1 MEVVGL
7 LSKKK
12 TPYIEQME
20 HSECGLAC
28 IAMILNYHSYQISL
42 AEIRDQFG
50 ASKKGTSLHNLIE
63 ISNFYKINGKVF
75 KAEKVER
82 SMIDSPIV
90 VFWES
95 KHYIVLEKINKNNKK
110 FTIIDPAHGR
120 RSITDKEFYEKYSGY
135 ILTFTLSKD
144 FIKRKKQSKTNFLW
158 SHIIKQK
165 KVLFSVLLAS
175 FILQCFGM
183 VIPKITQWI
192 TDSVILKE
200 QTNYINLIGVMVLI
214 IYLFYQLF
222 SIARG
227 YMIARL
233 QTLIDSSLMSTFIAK
248 LFNLPYSFFETRT
261 SGDLIYRANSNT
273 LIRQILS
280 SRVIA
285 LIIDTI
291 LIIGYAA
298 MMFYI
303 KWQLTLIV
311 LGLSILIV
319 TTMLLSTRIIRN
331 LSDKN
336 LLIQTKTQSYLTE
349 SIYGICD
356 VKVLGA
362 EEKIY
367 KTWFQLFKQH
377 LKISQKQSFITS
389 SLESMGIGIQ
399 FITPLFLLW
408 VGINMVI
415 NREISL
421 GELLAFNSLA
431 ASFIVPIV
439 SMGTTYSQLLLLGS
453 YMQRLQD
460 VVETKSENS
469 NTEEIK
475 DFKGYIEFKDVSFKY
490 EYFGKD
496 VLSSINLTIKPGER
510 VAIVGASG
518 SGKSS
523 LAKLLLGLNL
533 PTEGSLT
540 YDGKDI
546 KNLNLQSIRRRMGAV
561 LQETR
566 LFHGSILENI
576 ELLSEE
582 KSLDNII
589 EIAKTADIHEDIL
602 KQPMGY
608 YTMISEGGSNFSGGQ
623 RQRLLLA
630 RALMK
635 KPKLLILD
643 EATSALDN
651 LSEARIQENL
661 QKLNCTQIII
671 AHRLSTVINADRILV
686 MHDGEIIESGT
697 HEELLNKMG
706 YYHSLY
712 YGEKEKMNEKIS
724 V

>member
-1 MEVVGL
+1 ML
-7 LSKKK
+7 NKRKA
-12 TPYIEQME
+12 PYIEQME

-28 IAMILNYHSYQISL
+28 IAMIVNYHGYQVSL

-50 ASKKGTSLHNLIE
+50 ASKKGTSLHNLVE
-63 ISNFYKINGKVF
+63 ISSFYNINAKVF
-75 KAEKVER
+75 KAERIE
-82 SMIDSPIV
+82 SSIINYPIV
-90 VFWES
+90 VFWEN
-95 KHYIVLEKINKNNKK
+95 KHYIVLEKISKNNKR
-110 FTIIDPAHGR
+110 FSIIDPAHGR
-120 RSITDKEFYEKYSGY
+120 RSITNTEFYEKYSGY
-135 ILTFTLSKD
+135 ILTFTLSEG
-144 FIKRKKQSKTNFLW
+144 FTKRKKQSKTNFLW
-158 SHIIKQK
+158 SHIITQK
-165 KVLFSVLLAS
+165 KVLFSVLLVS
-175 FILQCFGM
+175 FILQGFGM

-192 TDSVILKE
+192 TDNIILRQ
-200 QTNYINLIGVMVLI
+200 QTNYINLSGIMVLT
-214 IYLFYQLF
+214 IYIFYQLF
-222 SIARG
+222 SITRG

-285 LIIDTI
+285 LVIDTI

-303 KWQLTLIV
+303 KWQLALLVI
-311 LGLSILIV
+311 GLSIIIIC
-319 TTMLLSTRIIRN
+319 TMLLSTRLIRN

-362 EEKIY
+362 EEKIF
-367 KTWFQLFKQH
+367 KNWFKLFKQH

-389 SLESMGIGIQ
+389 TLESFGVGIQ

-408 VGINMVI
+408 IGTNMVI
-415 NREISL
+415 NKNITL

-431 ASFIVPIV
+431 VSFIVPIV

-460 VVETKSENS
+460 VVESKSENLDL
-469 NTEEIK
+469 EEIK

-490 EYFGKD
+490 DYFGKN
-496 VLSSINLTIKPGER
+496 VLSSINLTIKPGEKI
-510 VAIVGASG
+510 AIVGTSG

-533 PTEGSLT
+533 PTAGTLT
-540 YDGKDI
+540 YDGQDI
-546 KNLNLQSIRRRMGAV
+546 KNLNIQSVRKKIGAV

-566 LFHGSILENI
+566 LFHGSVLENI

-582 KSLDNII
+582 KSLNNVI
-589 EIAKTADIHEDIL
+589 EIAKIADIHEDIL

-608 YTMISEGGSNFSGGQ
+608 HTMISEGGNNFSGGQ

-630 RALMK
+630 RALIK

-661 QKLNCTQIII
+661 EKLNCTQIIV
-671 AHRLSTVINADRILV
+671 AHRLSTVVNADRILV
-686 MHDGEIIESGT
+686 MHDGSIIESGT
-697 HEELLNKMG
+697 HEELLSKMS
-706 YYHSLY
+706 YYYNLY
-712 YGEKEKMNEKIS
+712 YGEKEKRNEKIS

>member
-1 MEVVGL
+1 
-7 LSKKK
+7 
-12 TPYIEQME
+12 
-20 HSECGLAC
+20 
-28 IAMILNYHSYQISL
+28 
-42 AEIRDQFG
+42 
-50 ASKKGTSLHNLIE
+50 
-63 ISNFYKINGKVF
+63 
-75 KAEKVER
+75 
-82 SMIDSPIV
+82 
-90 VFWES
+90 
-95 KHYIVLEKINKNNKK
+95 
-110 FTIIDPAHGR
+110 
-120 RSITDKEFYEKYSGY
+120 
-135 ILTFTLSKD
+135 
-144 FIKRKKQSKTNFLW
+144 
-158 SHIIKQK
+158 
-165 KVLFSVLLAS
+165 
-175 FILQCFGM
+175 
-183 VIPKITQWI
+183 
-192 TDSVILKE
+192 
-200 QTNYINLIGVMVLI
+200 
-214 IYLFYQLF
+214 
-222 SIARG
+222 
-227 YMIARL
+227 MIARL

-285 LIIDTI
+285 LVIDTI

-303 KWQLTLIV
+303 KWQLALLVI
-311 LGLSILIV
+311 GLSIIIIC
-319 TTMLLSTRIIRN
+319 TMLLSTRLIRN

-362 EEKIY
+362 EEKIF
-367 KTWFQLFKQH
+367 KNWFKLFKQH

-389 SLESMGIGIQ
+389 TLESFGVGIQ

-408 VGINMVI
+408 IGTNMVI
-415 NREISL
+415 SKNITL

-431 ASFIVPIV
+431 VSFIVPIV

-460 VVETKSENS
+460 VVESKSENLDL
-469 NTEEIK
+469 EEIK

-490 EYFGKD
+490 DYFGKN
-496 VLSSINLTIKPGER
+496 VLSSINLTIKPGEKI
-510 VAIVGASG
+510 AIVGTSG

-533 PTEGSLT
+533 PTAGTLT
-540 YDGKDI
+540 YDGQDI
-546 KNLNLQSIRRRMGAV
+546 KNLNIQSVRKKIGAV

-566 LFHGSILENI
+566 LFHGSVLENI

-582 KSLDNII
+582 KSLNNVI
-589 EIAKTADIHEDIL
+589 EIAKIADIHEDIL

-608 YTMISEGGSNFSGGQ
+608 HTMISEGGNNFSGGQ

-630 RALMK
+630 RALIK

-661 QKLNCTQIII
+661 EKLNCTQIIV
-671 AHRLSTVINADRILV
+671 AHRLSTVVNADRILV
-686 MHDGEIIESGT
+686 MHDGSIIESGT
-697 HEELLNKMG
+697 HEELLSKMN
-706 YYHSLY
+706 YYYNLY
-712 YGEKEKMNEKIS
+712 YGEKEKRNEKIS

>member
-1 MEVVGL
+1 ML
-7 LSKKK
+7 NKRKA
-12 TPYIEQME
+12 PYIEQME

-28 IAMILNYHSYQISL
+28 IAMIVNYHGYQVSL
-42 AEIRDQFG
+42 AEVRDQFG
-50 ASKKGTSLHNLIE
+50 ASKKGTSLHNLVE
-63 ISNFYKINGKVF
+63 ISSFYNINAKVF
-75 KAEKVER
+75 KAERIE
-82 SMIDSPIV
+82 SSIINYPIV
-90 VFWES
+90 VFWEN
-95 KHYIVLEKINKNNKK
+95 KHYIVLEKISKNNKS
-110 FTIIDPAHGR
+110 FSIIDPAHGR
-120 RSITDKEFYEKYSGY
+120 RSITNTEFYEKYSGY
-135 ILTFTLSKD
+135 ILTFTLSEG
-144 FIKRKKQSKTNFLW
+144 FTKRKKQSKTNFLW
-158 SHIIKQK
+158 SHIITQK
-165 KVLFSVLLAS
+165 KVLFSVLLVS
-175 FILQCFGM
+175 FILQGFGM

-192 TDSVILKE
+192 TDNIILKQ
-200 QTNYINLIGVMVLI
+200 QTNYINLIGIMVLT
-214 IYLFYQLF
+214 IYIFYQLF
-222 SIARG
+222 SITRG

-285 LIIDTI
+285 LVIDTI

-303 KWQLTLIV
+303 KWQLALLVI
-311 LGLSILIV
+311 GLSIIIIC
-319 TTMLLSTRIIRN
+319 TMLLSTRLIRN

-362 EEKIY
+362 EEKIF
-367 KTWFQLFKQH
+367 KNWFKLFKQH

-389 SLESMGIGIQ
+389 TLESFGVGIQ

-408 VGINMVI
+408 IGTNMVI
-415 NREISL
+415 SKNITL

-431 ASFIVPIV
+431 VSFIVPIV

-460 VVETKSENS
+460 VVESKSENLDL
-469 NTEEIK
+469 EEIK
-475 DFKGYIEFKDVSFKY
+475 DFKGHIEFKDVSFKY
-490 EYFGKD
+490 DYFGKN
-496 VLSSINLTIKPGER
+496 VLSSINLTIKPGEKI
-510 VAIVGASG
+510 AIVGTSG

-533 PTEGSLT
+533 PTAGTLT
-540 YDGKDI
+540 YDGQDI
-546 KNLNLQSIRRRMGAV
+546 KNLNIQSVRKKIGAV

-566 LFHGSILENI
+566 LFHGSVLENI

-582 KSLDNII
+582 KSLNNVI
-589 EIAKTADIHEDIL
+589 EIAKIADIHEDIL

-608 YTMISEGGSNFSGGQ
+608 HTMISEGGNNFSGGQ

-630 RALMK
+630 RALIK

-661 QKLNCTQIII
+661 EKLNCTQIIV
-671 AHRLSTVINADRILV
+671 AHRLSTVVNADRILV
-686 MHDGEIIESGT
+686 MHDGSIIESGT
-697 HEELLNKMG
+697 HEELLSKMN
-706 YYHSLY
+706 YYYNLY
-712 YGEKEKMNEKIS
+712 YGEKEKRNEKIS

>member
-1 MEVVGL
+1 MVG
-7 LSKKK
+7 KKK

-28 IAMILNYHSYQISL
+28 IAMIVNYHGYQVSL
-42 AEIRDQFG
+42 TEIRDQFG

-63 ISNFYKINGKVF
+63 ISNFYNVNAKVF
-75 KAEKVER
+75 KAER
-82 SMIDSPIV
+82 IDSSVINSPIV
-90 VFWES
+90 VFWEN
-95 KHYIVLEKINKNNKK
+95 KHYIVLEKINKNNKR
-110 FTIIDPAHGR
+110 FSIIDPAHGR
-120 RSITDKEFYEKYSGY
+120 RSITYTEFYEKYSGY
-135 ILTFTLSKD
+135 ILTFSLAED

-158 SHIIKQK
+158 SHIITQK
-165 KVLFSVLLAS
+165 KVLFSVLLVS
-175 FILQCFGM
+175 FILQGFGM

-192 TDSVILKE
+192 TDNIILKQ
-200 QTNYINLIGVMVLI
+200 QTHYINMIGIMVLI
-214 IYLFYQLF
+214 IYIFYQLF
-222 SIARG
+222 SITRG
-227 YMIARL
+227 YIITRL
-233 QTLIDSSLMSTFIAK
+233 QTLIDSSLMSNFISK

-285 LIIDTI
+285 LVIDTI

-298 MMFYI
+298 MMLYI
-303 KWQLTLIV
+303 KWQLALV
-311 LGLSILIV
+311 VFGLSIVII
-319 TTMLLSTRIIRN
+319 TTMLLSTRLIRN

-362 EEKIY
+362 EERIFKN
-367 KTWFQLFKQH
+367 WFKLFKQH

-389 SLESMGIGIQ
+389 TLESFGVGIQ

-408 VGINMVI
+408 IGTNMVI
-415 NREISL
+415 SGNITL

-460 VVETKSENS
+460 VVESKAENLDL
-469 NTEEIK
+469 EEIK
-475 DFKGYIEFKDVSFKY
+475 GFKGYIEFKDVSFKY
-490 EYFGKD
+490 DYFGKNA
-496 VLSSINLTIKPGER
+496 LSSINLTIKPGEKI
-510 VAIVGASG
+510 AIVGASG

-533 PTEGSLT
+533 PTEGTLT
-540 YDGKDI
+540 YDGQDI
-546 KNLNLQSIRRRMGAV
+546 KNLNIQSIRRKIGAV

-566 LFHGSILENI
+566 LFHGSVLENI
-576 ELLSEE
+576 ELLNED
-582 KSLDNII
+582 KSLNNVI
-589 EIAKTADIHEDIL
+589 EIAKIADIHEDIL

-608 YTMISEGGSNFSGGQ
+608 YTMISEGGNNFSGGQ

-630 RALMK
+630 RALIK

-661 QKLNCTQIII
+661 EKLNCTQIII
-671 AHRLSTVINADRILV
+671 AHRLSTVVNADRILV
-686 MHDGEIIESGT
+686 MHDGSIIESGT
-697 HEELLNKMG
+697 HEELLSKMG
-706 YYHSLY
+706 YYYSLY

-724 V
+724 I

>member
-1 MEVVGL
+1 
-7 LSKKK
+7 
-12 TPYIEQME
+12 
-20 HSECGLAC
+20 
-28 IAMILNYHSYQISL
+28 
-42 AEIRDQFG
+42 
-50 ASKKGTSLHNLIE
+50 
-63 ISNFYKINGKVF
+63 
-75 KAEKVER
+75 
-82 SMIDSPIV
+82 
-90 VFWES
+90 
-95 KHYIVLEKINKNNKK
+95 
-110 FTIIDPAHGR
+110 
-120 RSITDKEFYEKYSGY
+120 
-135 ILTFTLSKD
+135 
-144 FIKRKKQSKTNFLW
+144 
-158 SHIIKQK
+158 
-165 KVLFSVLLAS
+165 
-175 FILQCFGM
+175 
-183 VIPKITQWI
+183 
-192 TDSVILKE
+192 
-200 QTNYINLIGVMVLI
+200 
-214 IYLFYQLF
+214 
-222 SIARG
+222 
-227 YMIARL
+227 
-233 QTLIDSSLMSTFIAK
+233 
-248 LFNLPYSFFETRT
+248 
-261 SGDLIYRANSNT
+261 
-273 LIRQILS
+273 
-280 SRVIA
+280 
-285 LIIDTI
+285 
-291 LIIGYAA
+291 
-298 MMFYI
+298 
-303 KWQLTLIV
+303 
-311 LGLSILIV
+311 
-319 TTMLLSTRIIRN
+319 MLLSTRIIRN

-362 EEKIY
+362 EEKIF

-389 SLESMGIGIQ
+389 SLESLGIGIQ

-415 NREISL
+415 SREISL

-490 EYFGKD
+490 EYFGKNI
-496 VLSSINLTIKPGER
+496 LSSIDLTIKPGER

-540 YDGKDI
+540 YDGQDI
-546 KNLNLQSIRRRMGAV
+546 KNLNLQSIRRRIGAV

-608 YTMISEGGSNFSGGQ
+608 YTMISEGGNNFSGGQ

-697 HEELLNKMG
+697 HEELLDKMG
-706 YYHSLY
+706 YYYSLY

-724 V
+724 I